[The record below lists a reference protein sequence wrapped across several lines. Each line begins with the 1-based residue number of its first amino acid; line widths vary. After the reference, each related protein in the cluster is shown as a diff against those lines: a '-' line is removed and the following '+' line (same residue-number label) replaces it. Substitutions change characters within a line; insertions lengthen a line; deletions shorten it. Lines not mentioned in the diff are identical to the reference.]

1 MPTHHHQSK
10 NMSNSNKPNTD
21 LLKVLT
27 REGVL
32 INVSVRYWRANKKLN
47 AQDLGL
53 DPDDVS
59 DRLISLGHKRLLP
72 REATSRLNLIESR
85 THAFI
90 ETNTFPFLGGIAK
103 FLPNPKLAEVQAKL
117 AEFESEFA
125 DAREAFIDSYAA
137 NRGEALEEWQVMA
150 TRLAADP
157 RALMAAIA
165 DAFPA
170 ASRLQKK
177 FAFDVQMFQIAAP
190 ANLSR
195 ELIEAGEQEQ
205 VIEARRAAAS
215 EARVRIQ
222 SDATAFVAECVTD
235 LRQQTAQL
243 CDEMLNSMQ
252 RGKTDGVHQK
262 TLNRLVRFIDQFKAM
277 NFADDREMEQRL
289 EQVRSE
295 FLERSAG
302 DYRNNPAAQ
311 RDLQSG
317 LTTMRDHANG
327 LLEQD
332 AKELVERF
340 GQMGRRKLQLAG

>member
-1 MPTHHHQSK
+1 
-10 NMSNSNKPNTD
+10 MSTSKPNSD

-72 REATSRLNLIESR
+72 REATSRLNLVESR

-90 ETNTFPFLGGIAK
+90 EANTFPFLGGIAK
-103 FLPNPKLAEVQAKL
+103 FLPNPKLAEVQEKL
-117 AEFESEFA
+117 SEFEAEFA
-125 DAREAFIDSYAA
+125 DAREAFIDSYASER
-137 NRGEALEEWQVMA
+137 NRALDEWQVMA

-157 RALMAAIA
+157 RGLMAAIE
-165 DAFPA
+165 DSFPA
-170 ASRLQKK
+170 AGRLQKR

-195 ELIEAGEQEQ
+195 ELVAAGEQEKI
-205 VIEARRAAAS
+205 IEARRQAAR
-215 EARVRIQ
+215 EARQQIQ
-222 SDATAFVAECVTD
+222 ADTSSFVAECVTS
-235 LRQQTAQL
+235 LRGQTAQL
-243 CDEMLNSMQ
+243 CDEMLNSM
-252 RGKTDGVHQK
+252 RSGKTQGVHQK

-289 EQVRSE
+289 EQVRGE
-295 FLERSAG
+295 FLERSAE
-302 DYRNNPAAQ
+302 DYRNSPAAQ
-311 RDLQSG
+311 RDLESG
-317 LTTMRDHANG
+317 LTAMRDHANE

>member
-1 MPTHHHQSK
+1 
-10 NMSNSNKPNTD
+10 MSTSKPNSD

-53 DPDDVS
+53 DPDKVS
-59 DRLISLGHKRLLP
+59 NRLISLGHKRLLP

-85 THAFI
+85 THAFV
-90 ETNTFPFLGGIAK
+90 EANSFPFLGGIAK

-117 AEFESEFA
+117 AEFETEFA
-125 DAREAFIDSYAA
+125 EAREAFISRYAA
-137 NRGEALEEWQVMA
+137 ERDRALDEWQIMA
-150 TRLAADP
+150 ARLAADP
-157 RALMAAIA
+157 SALMTAIE
-165 DAFPA
+165 DSFPA

-190 ANLSR
+190 ANLRR
-195 ELIEAGEQEQ
+195 ELIEAGEQEKI
-205 VIEARRAAAS
+205 IEARRVAAS
-215 EARVRIQ
+215 EARARIQ
-222 SDATAFVAECVTD
+222 SDATSFVTECVTT

-252 RGKTDGVHQK
+252 RGKTEGVHQK

-302 DYRNNPAAQ
+302 DYRNSPAAQ

-317 LTTMRDHANG
+317 LAAMRDHANE

-340 GQMGRRKLQLAG
+340 GQLGRRKLQLAG

>member
-1 MPTHHHQSK
+1 M
-10 NMSNSNKPNTD
+10 
-21 LLKVLT
+21 
-27 REGVL
+27 
-32 INVSVRYWRANKKLN
+32 
-47 AQDLGL
+47 
-53 DPDDVS
+53 
-59 DRLISLGHKRLLP
+59 
-72 REATSRLNLIESR
+72 
-85 THAFI
+85 
-90 ETNTFPFLGGIAK
+90 
-103 FLPNPKLAEVQAKL
+103 
-117 AEFESEFA
+117 
-125 DAREAFIDSYAA
+125 
-137 NRGEALEEWQVMA
+137 
-150 TRLAADP
+150 
-157 RALMAAIA
+157 
-165 DAFPA
+165 
-170 ASRLQKK
+170 
-177 FAFDVQMFQIAAP
+177 
-190 ANLSR
+190 
-195 ELIEAGEQEQ
+195 
-205 VIEARRAAAS
+205 
-215 EARVRIQ
+215 RIQ

-317 LTTMRDHANG
+317 LTAMRDHANG